1 MPVMVCGPFYTL
13 KTYEPS
19 SLSLSIPLSSH
30 SASPCLNASMGRP
43 LGMWHQP

>member
-19 SLSLSIPLSSH
+19 SLSLSIPLSPLPAPS
-30 SASPCLNASMGRP
+30 CRNKSMGRP